1 MALTILAAF
10 GAGLLISLSR
20 QLNGRLSLATS
31 PLASSFW
38 NHWVGFAALVLF
50 GAVAGGLWPA
60 TIAQVPV
67 YAWIGGPLGV
77 VFIALGS
84 YCLARLGA
92 ARTAMLVIAGQ
103 MVSGAALDLARGA
116 TGSVW
121 MTAAGVALIVGGMS
135 MGQRAPD

>member
-60 TIAQVPV
+60 TIAHVPV
-67 YAWIGGPLGV
+67 YACVGGPLV
-77 VFIALGS
+77 FVFIALGS